1 VHKYVERR
9 KEKNKQKK
17 SKSLSF
23 ISMSMADPQ
32 IGESQFHHLP
42 SRDLCVLN

>member
-1 VHKYVERR
+1 ML
-9 KEKNKQKK
+9 KEEKKKNKQKK